1 MTIPRTADLRIQ
13 ALVFA
18 LVCAAFTSVYV
29 TQPVL
34 PVLQAE
40 FAVSAASASTTISAV
55 IAGIAIAS
63 LPSGWLADRVAIRRL
78 IAVGGA
84 MLVACCVVIAA
95 TTSFTLLV
103 LVRFVQ
109 GLFVPAL
116 TTCIAAYLA
125 RTLDAHRLNVA
136 MGAYVSATVAGGLGG
151 RLLGG
156 WIHPPLHWR
165 YAFVTT
171 AVLIA
176 LATIA
181 SVALLPRETFA
192 RTAHGGEARYVDL
205 VREPRLVAIYL
216 SAGSA
221 FCVFSSVFSFFPFY
235 LAAPPLSVSTTLI
248 TAMYL
253 TYVVGIF
260 IGPLAGRLGN
270 RIGSGR
276 TLMAASILFAAALA
290 GTLIPRLP
298 VLIACLLLTCA
309 GFFAIHASAVAA
321 LNRSVRASRG
331 RANALYML
339 FYYLGG
345 AFGINA
351 SGALYTRH
359 GWWAVVLLNVVV
371 LGVPFATGVAV
382 RQRERPSALPR
393 EEGR

>member
-1 MTIPRTADLRIQ
+1 MPNPRTADLRIQ

-34 PVLQAE
+34 PILELE
-40 FAVSAASASTTISAV
+40 FGVSAASASSTISAV

-78 IAVGGA
+78 IAIGGA
-84 MLVACCVVIAA
+84 MLVACCVVVAA
-95 TTSFTLLV
+95 THSFALLV
-103 LVRFVQ
+103 AVRFVQ

-125 RTLDAHRLNVA
+125 RSLDARRLNVA

-176 LATIA
+176 LATVA
-181 SVALLPRETFA
+181 SLSCLPRESAMRAT
-192 RTAHGGEARYVDL
+192 RHDDRGYLEL
-205 VREPRLVAIYL
+205 VREPRLVAIFFTA
-216 SAGSA
+216 AGA

-235 LAAPPLSVSTTLI
+235 LAAPPLSVSTSII

-260 IGPLAGRLGN
+260 IGPLAGRISN
-270 RIGSGR
+270 RLGSGS
-276 TLMAASILFAAALA
+276 TLMSAAVLFALALL
-290 GTLIPRLP
+290 GTLLAWLP
-298 VLIACLLLTCA
+298 VLILCLLVVCA
-309 GFFAIHASAVAA
+309 GFFAIHASAVGA
-321 LNRSVRASRG
+321 LNRSVTASRG

-345 AFGINA
+345 AIGINA

-359 GWWAVVLLNVVV
+359 GWRGVVLFNVVV
-371 LGVPFATGVAV
+371 LVVPFATGMAV
-382 RQRERPSALPR
+382 HRRARRGATDPLEIP
-393 EEGR
+393 